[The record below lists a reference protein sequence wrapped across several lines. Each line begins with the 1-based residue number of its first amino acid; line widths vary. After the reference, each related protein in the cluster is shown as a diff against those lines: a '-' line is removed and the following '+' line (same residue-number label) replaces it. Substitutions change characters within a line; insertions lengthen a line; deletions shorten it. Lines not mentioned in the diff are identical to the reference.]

1 MIQGLEKTSH
11 AKIKMKVKESLGQTL
26 RDLEYFLKIFPDL
39 SAEDMKNINFL
50 TLSILPATLSESLE
64 ICSSCRNYIAFR
76 EDLNADSQKL
86 DSLAETL
93 TSDLLQTSKSKS
105 RDSLK
110 KKLQLNSKTTKH
122 KQAIL
127 NILKLISSRLVGIGS
142 LYFPK
147 TYGPSGSYHG
157 VTKKMLEDLN
167 KTIPKNLE
175 KALFLSPEQ
184 VQAMNTFNFVATG
197 FYGVGKTTVLEV
209 AIDNIVKKSEEFPN
223 PKIIVVTWHP
233 SKGLKQMFEAKFEQ
247 IRQKNHPHLENDS
260 LQVLSLSEICNEY
273 NVKPVQSG
281 FKTWLS
287 SWLWVN
293 RQKVDLLNDLCKK
306 LKGKY

>member
-1 MIQGLEKTSH
+1 
-11 AKIKMKVKESLGQTL
+11 MKVKESLGQTL

-39 SAEDMKNINFL
+39 SAEDMNNINFL

-86 DSLAETL
+86 DSLADTL
-93 TSDLLQTSKSKS
+93 NSDLVLQTSKPKS

-110 KKLQLNSKTTKH
+110 KKIQLNSKTTKH
-122 KQAIL
+122 EQAIL
-127 NILKLISSRLVGIGS
+127 NILKLISSCLVGIGS

-147 TYGPSGSYHG
+147 TYGPSESYHG

-184 VQAMNTFNFVATG
+184 VQAMKTFNFVATG

-209 AIDNIVKKSEEFPN
+209 AIDKIVEKSEEFHN
-223 PKIIVVTWHP
+223 PKIIFVTWHP
-233 SKGLKQMFEAKFEQ
+233 SKGLKQMF
-247 IRQKNHPHLENDS
+247 
-260 LQVLSLSEICNEY
+260 
-273 NVKPVQSG
+273 
-281 FKTWLS
+281 
-287 SWLWVN
+287 
-293 RQKVDLLNDLCKK
+293 
-306 LKGKY
+306 